1 MTQGAAKPGGE
12 AAEPA
17 APGLAPGTV
26 IADRYKVE
34 RLLGE
39 GGMGAVYR
47 AEHVHMRKAVAL
59 KVLHPD
65 ASEFPEVVQ
74 RFEREAIAAA
84 HISHPNV
91 VSATDFG
98 KLPDGSFFLVLEYVD
113 GLSLRDAIAKGPLEP
128 NRALHVIREI
138 ASALAVAHRS
148 GVVHRDLKPENVML
162 VSRGTE
168 PEAVKVF
175 DFGIAKI
182 DVSSVTG
189 KQGSTLQP
197 ITRVG
202 TVFGTPDYM
211 APEQAM
217 GQPVDGRADIYSL
230 GVLLFEMLAGGR
242 PLKGG
247 AVTLMRQHILQEV
260 PDLPPAIAQGIDA
273 RIAEIVKR
281 CLAKDAD
288 ERYHRSRPGRSHRR
302 DLDARFRR
310 LHRPQPPRRG
320 RSRNPPL
327 RRGRSRPGDVLRRAD
342 PHRRRSAAHPSWKP
356 APAAY
361 SAEAST
367 KEADAPLRG
376 AWARSGSGLIAV
388 AVVSPTRATRDAPEP
403 HRDRAESAVTTEPS
417 RRTPRARSPS
427 EAPSGEDGADRGRAT
442 FRGERSA
449 GGERDPEP
457 AASVERGADPAHAT
471 AGQAGQRGETA
482 KVRSSSRAAPARRH
496 LHPSP

>member
-1 MTQGAAKPGGE
+1 MTW
-12 AAEPA
+12 
-17 APGLAPGTV
+17 
-26 IADRYKVE
+26 
-34 RLLGE
+34 
-39 GGMGAVYR
+39 
-47 AEHVHMRKAVAL
+47 
-59 KVLHPD
+59 
-65 ASEFPEVVQ
+65 S
-74 RFEREAIAAA
+74 
-84 HISHPNV
+84 
-91 VSATDFG
+91 
-98 KLPDGSFFLVLEYVD
+98 GSP
-113 GLSLRDAIAKGPLEP
+113 RDAIAKGPLEP

-230 GVLLFEMLAGGR
+230 GVLLFEMLAGSR
-242 PLKGG
+242 PFKGG

-288 ERYHRSRPGRSHRR
+288 ERYATAADLVAAIDEILGRALSAPPPAATSSARP
-302 DLDARFRR
+302 L
-310 LHRPQPPRRG
+310 PQSGPPAAG
-320 RSRNPPL
+320 EAGQVTSSVALTPIAAGP
-327 RRGRSRPGDVLRRAD
+327 
-342 PHRRRSAAHPSWKP
+342 AAHPSWKP

-367 KEADAPLRG
+367 KRKRRALAWGVG
-376 AWARSGSGLIAV
+376 AIVGSGLIAV
-388 AVVSPTRATRDAPEP
+388 AVVSLRPAPHAGRTGATPRPS
-403 HRDRAESAVTTEPS
+403 ESAVTTGALPS
-417 RRTPRARSPS
+417 DTASAVAS
-427 EAPSGEDGADRGRAT
+427 EAPSGETAPTAVAPP
-442 FRGERSA
+442 SA
-449 GGERDPEP
+449 VSAAPAASENPEP
-457 AASVERGADPAHAT
+457 AASVERGADPVPTTKPVKPAKGANGK
-471 AGQAGQRGETA
+471 GQKQQ
-482 KVRSSSRAAPARRH
+482 PRRTGPGGIYIPPPKDW
-496 LHPSP
+496 LK